1 MPHPGLAIGL
11 VTPYSW
17 SRPGGVNRHVG
28 ILADRLTQRGHRV
41 TIIAPSADRTA
52 VRRTRQA
59 VREVLMEDRAAV
71 FDPDQ
76 AYPRLFVAGG
86 TYSVR
91 LNRTTKL
98 IAASADL
105 LANVDV
111 LLSSEDLDVLHI
123 HEPLVPGLGWTSLR
137 HAGRPLV
144 ATFHVDSEQFRTY
157 WLARRARLQRYV
169 EAFDHVL
176 AVSRAV
182 RDSLWRAFEGDVEV
196 LPDCVDTALFAAAR
210 AAHDAGDGRAPAA
223 AGGSTPPAG
232 RRIGIVYSGAA
243 APRTGLRHLL
253 RALRRSH
260 GGPPAV
266 RLDVVGDGLTAERY
280 GHLVPEGLPVRFHG
294 ALSDADVAPL
304 MAGADILCAP
314 APEAEE
320 SDIGVVQGM
329 AAGLAVVVSD
339 VAGHRELIDDGVDGL
354 LVTPR
359 QPRTLAHVL
368 RDLAEDPARRRALG
382 EAAAAAAARYDV
394 DVVADRLEEVYAAAA
409 GRRRERPQSAA
420 ARRVSAGPAGL
431 SPPAGPSP
439 ADRQP
444 QAPGHH
450 VEPPADELFADF
462 HMHSEHSKDCVV
474 PVRDLLARAVVC
486 GLDVIAI
493 TDHDTADGG
502 LEGREL
508 AAEYGLHVIVGE
520 EVKTTEGEVVGLFL
534 ERTIPA
540 GMSFADTI
548 AAIKEQDGI
557 VYLPHPFDRLHTVPS
572 YSLLKQHVDAIDVV
586 EVFNSRLAFPA
597 FNERA
602 ELFAQRYRIAAAA
615 GSDAHV
621 LASLGTAMTAMG
633 RFEGRHDFL
642 DALVD
647 SRIIRRPKSYL
658 YLTGLKFLQ
667 TNFEGAPRRADPA
680 PLTSSA
686 GGGRRRGLRE
696 RPAPGGRQGVPP
708 DDAN

>member
-1 MPHPGLAIGL
+1 M

-17 SRPGGVNRHVG
+17 SRPSGVNRHIG
-28 ILADRLTQRGHRV
+28 ILAERLTRRGHRV

-59 VREVLMEDRAAV
+59 VREVLMDDRAAV
-71 FDPDQ
+71 FDPDES
-76 AYPRLFVAGG
+76 YPRLFVAGG

-157 WLARRARLQRYV
+157 WLARRTRLQRYV
-169 EAFDHVL
+169 ESFDHVV

-182 RDSLWRAFEGDVEV
+182 RDSVWRAFEGDVEV

-210 AAHDAGDGRAPAA
+210 AAQDAADDPARVAGDHRSSAA
-223 AGGSTPPAG
+223 ND
-232 RRIGIVYSGAA
+232 RRIGIVYAGAA
-243 APRTGLRHLL
+243 APRAGLRHLL
-253 RALRRSH
+253 RALRRAH
-260 GGPPAV
+260 GGPPGA
-266 RLDVVGDGLTAERY
+266 RLDVVGYGLTAERY
-280 GHLVPEGLPVRFHG
+280 AHLVPEGLPVRFHG
-294 ALSDADVAPL
+294 ALSDAAVARVMAEADV
-304 MAGADILCAP
+304 LCAP

-320 SDIGVVQGM
+320 FDIGVLQGM

-354 LVTPR
+354 LVSPR

-368 RDLAEDPARRRALG
+368 RDVADDGARRRTLG
-382 EAAAAAAARYDV
+382 AAAAAAAARYDV
-394 DVVADRLEEVYAAAA
+394 DVVAGRLEEIYAAAA
-409 GRRRERPQSAA
+409 GRRRARPRPVAGHRVPAA
-420 ARRVSAGPAGL
+420 THPDRPA
-431 SPPAGPSP
+431 PATGEP
-439 ADRQP
+439 ADLP
-444 QAPGHH
+444 SG
-450 VEPPADELFADF
+450 ELFADF
-462 HMHSEHSKDCVV
+462 HTHSEHSKDCVV
-474 PVRDLLARAVVC
+474 PVRDLLARAVQC

-493 TDHDTADGG
+493 TDHDTAEGG

-540 GMSFADTI
+540 GMTFAETV

-572 YSLLKQHVDAIDVV
+572 YAVLKRHVDAIDVV

-633 RFEGRHDFL
+633 RFEDRHDFL

-680 PLTSSA
+680 PLTSAA